1 MTLTVFTQN
10 TPVDLTVISVRN
22 GGAGIATDIN
32 FHYEILLAGKA
43 LRRLRSMDIKMTAE
57 DLNRIIFIFAS
68 ARRAFDKA
76 ENHDKAKQCELAIAL
91 AQEIADLSNS
101 GDM

>member
-1 MTLTVFTQN
+1 MDLEMT
-10 TPVDLTVISVRN
+10 P
-22 GGAGIATDIN
+22 
-32 FHYEILLAGKA
+32 
-43 LRRLRSMDIKMTAE
+43 E
-57 DLNRIIFIFAS
+57 DLNRFIYIFAS

>member
-1 MTLTVFTQN
+1 
-10 TPVDLTVISVRN
+10 
-22 GGAGIATDIN
+22 
-32 FHYEILLAGKA
+32 
-43 LRRLRSMDIKMTAE
+43 MDIKMTGE
-57 DLNRIIFIFAS
+57 DLDRFISIFAS
-68 ARRAFDKA
+68 ARRAFDEA